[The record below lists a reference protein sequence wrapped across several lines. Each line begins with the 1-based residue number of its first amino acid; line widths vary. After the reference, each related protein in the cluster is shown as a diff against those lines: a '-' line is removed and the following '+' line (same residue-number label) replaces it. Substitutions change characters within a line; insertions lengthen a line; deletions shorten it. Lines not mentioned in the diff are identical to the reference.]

1 MSMISSAWRIVGAM
15 LLLAFAAPAG
25 LAAEAVEAPAADPG
39 APPPALAAPA
49 ATSAPVMSDVR
60 MVGDGKRTR
69 FVADLSAEVD
79 LTVFSLPDPYRII
92 VDLPAVRF
100 RLPEGTGDTGRGLI
114 TAFRYGQISPGKSR
128 IVIDVGGPV
137 SVDKSFVVPATGNQP
152 ARLVID
158 VVPTTRQAFLDTAKA
173 WRDKERLAAAAQHER
188 ELVVPEKPPGGKLTV
203 VLDPGHGGIDN
214 GTHGA
219 TGVYEKDITLAF
231 AKILGEKLRSTG
243 LYDVFYTRTDD
254 SFVALNDRVAFARAH
269 HADLFLSIHAN
280 SFSVRSVRGT
290 TIYTVSDQPSDK
302 MVADVASM
310 ENQSDALAGIDVD
323 KKDMGDVK
331 DILFD
336 LTQRETRNFGVVFA
350 RNLVKELKGSTRMF
364 KVPHQ
369 QAAFI
374 VLEAPDIPSA
384 MIELGFVTNKEDE
397 KLLLSDDWRRK
408 TADSVADAI
417 AGYFKTHL
425 AGSP

>member
-1 MSMISSAWRIVGAM
+1 
-15 LLLAFAAPAG
+15 
-25 LAAEAVEAPAADPG
+25 
-39 APPPALAAPA
+39 
-49 ATSAPVMSDVR
+49 
-60 MVGDGKRTR
+60 
-69 FVADLSAEVD
+69 
-79 LTVFSLPDPYRII
+79 
-92 VDLPAVRF
+92 
-100 RLPEGTGDTGRGLI
+100 
-114 TAFRYGQISPGKSR
+114 
-128 IVIDVGGPV
+128 VIDVGGPV